1 MKFLRNL
8 TVLLILMAMFTGCS
22 FVYDDF
28 KETSDSSGVTL
39 TPDYVAEISRELAS
53 SSAAAASSKE
63 AAKTTSPKPDTA
75 KVTTTPDTATAPETT
90 TTPKTTAPETTK
102 TPDTAVTTPEVTTKH
117 SEVTTTEYDRDNTVA
132 PPQGETTV
140 PTPSETTTP
149 TIPAETTTA
158 PAETTTG
165 STTTARET
173 LEPDIF
179 TTVPNGATVYWTSVW
194 HVSRGCSA
202 LKNSTDIIS
211 GTQSDAVAAG
221 KSRVCKKCG

>member
-1 MKFLRNL
+1 MKVLRNL
-8 TVLLILMAMFTGCS
+8 TALIILMYMFTGCS

-28 KETSDSSGVTL
+28 KDTSDSSGVTL

-140 PTPSETTTP
+140 PT
-149 TIPAETTTA
+149 IPAETTTA

-179 TTVPNGATVYWTSVW
+179 TTVPDGATVYWTNSGSVW

>member
-1 MKFLRNL
+1 MKVLRNL
-8 TVLLILMAMFTGCS
+8 TALIILMYMFTSCS

-28 KETSDSSGVTL
+28 KDTSDSSGVTL

-90 TTPKTTAPETTK
+90 TAPKTTAPETTK

-149 TIPAETTTA
+149 TIPAETTT
-158 PAETTTG
+158 G

-179 TTVPNGATVYWTSVW
+179 TTIPNGATVYWTNSGSVW

>member
-1 MKFLRNL
+1 MKVLRNL
-8 TVLLILMAMFTGCS
+8 TALIILMYMFTGCS

-28 KETSDSSGVTL
+28 KDTSDSSGVTL

-63 AAKTTSPKPDTA
+63 AAKTTAPKPETD
-75 KVTTTPDTATAPETT
+75 KVTTTPDTATVPETT
-90 TTPKTTAPETTK
+90 TTPNTTTPGTTK
-102 TPDTAVTTPEVTTKH
+102 APDTVTTPEETTKH

-132 PPQGETTV
+132 PPQG
-140 PTPSETTTP
+140 ETTTP

-179 TTVPNGATVYWTSVW
+179 TTIPNGATVYWTNSGSVW

>member
-1 MKFLRNL
+1 MKVLRNL
-8 TVLLILMAMFTGCS
+8 TALIILMYMFTGCS

-28 KETSDSSGVTL
+28 KDTSDSSGVTL

-90 TTPKTTAPETTK
+90 TTPKTTAPKTTK

-132 PPQGETTV
+132 PPQGKTTV
-140 PTPSETTTP
+140 P

-179 TTVPNGATVYWTSVW
+179 TTVPDGATVYWTNSGSVW

>member
-1 MKFLRNL
+1 MKVLRNL
-8 TVLLILMAMFTGCS
+8 TALIILMYMFTGCS

-28 KETSDSSGVTL
+28 KDTSDSSGVTL

-63 AAKTTSPKPDTA
+63 AAKTTAPKPETD

-140 PTPSETTTP
+140 PT
-149 TIPAETTTA
+149 IPAETTTA

-179 TTVPNGATVYWTSVW
+179 TTIPNGATVYWTKSGSVW